1 MEKQAADLKVYYF
14 ALGIIVSLFTSMMP
28 IFYQEIGLTS
38 TQIGILLS
46 IIYLGAFAQPILGLI
61 SDKSENPATLLKN
74 LFMALMVL
82 SVVLVF
88 VSSFKIL
95 VFIVLAISVV
105 RIALFSLSDSLVM
118 PFCIKYQQ
126 NYGEIR
132 RGASLSFGSALII
145 ATPFTMLL
153 GIRGFLLLAFL
164 CALICFYIMQRFEY
178 RPDKPKQN
186 RNYVADVKEIGKSKA
201 VIALLLFQMIFMG
214 AATLKFSYQA
224 IRLQELTGDTTVS
237 AIALIFATLPEVF
250 LLAFVSNRLK
260 NIRFTT
266 ALLLGVCFNV
276 IHMLTYVFCSSI
288 PVLILIATFHG
299 FCMAFYIP
307 TYPLFLS
314 KIVKPGVIST
324 FFTIGGMMQSLIS
337 LVVSLAIITPIYT
350 HFGSQFT
357 FLGMATVALLS
368 LIPLF
373 YLRFKYNY

>member
-38 TQIGILLS
+38 AQIGVLLS
-46 IIYLGAFAQPILGLI
+46 IIYLGAFAQPVLGLI

-74 LFMALMVL
+74 LFILLMVL
-82 SVVLVF
+82 SVLLVF

-95 VFIVLAISVV
+95 IFIVFAISVA

-118 PFCIKYQQ
+118 PFCIKYEQ

-153 GIRGFLLLAFL
+153 GTRGFLLLAFIS
-164 CALICFYIMQRFEY
+164 AGICFYVMRQFTY
-178 RPDKPKQN
+178 RPDKPKHS
-186 RNYVADVKEIGKSKA
+186 RNYAADVKEIGKSKA
-201 VIALLLFQMIFMG
+201 VIALLLFQMLFMG
-214 AATLKFSYQA
+214 AAALKFSYQA

-237 AIALIFATLPEVF
+237 AIALIFATLPEVC
-250 LLAFVSNRLK
+250 LLAVVSNRLK
-260 NIRFTT
+260 NIRLTT
-266 ALLLGVCFNV
+266 ALLLGVVFNI
-276 IHMLTYVFCSSI
+276 IHMLTYVFCNSI

-307 TYPLFLS
+307 SYPLFLS

-324 FFTIGGMMQSLIS
+324 FFTIGGMMQSLVS
-337 LVVSLAIITPIYT
+337 LVVSIAIITPIYT
-350 HFGSQFT
+350 HFGSQYT
-357 FLGMATVALLS
+357 FMGMALVASLS
-368 LIPLF
+368 LIPML
-373 YLRFKYNY
+373 YLRFRYGY

>member
-1 MEKQAADLKVYYF
+1 MEKQVADLKVFYF
-14 ALGIIVSLFTSMMP
+14 ALGIIASLFTSMMP

-46 IIYLGAFAQPILGLI
+46 IIYLGAFAQPVLGLI

-74 LFMALMVL
+74 LFILLMIL
-82 SVVLVF
+82 SVLLVF
-88 VSSFKIL
+88 ISSFKIL
-95 VFIVLAISVV
+95 LFVVLAVSIA

-118 PFCIKYQQ
+118 PFCIKFQK

-132 RGASLSFGSALII
+132 RGASFSFGSALII

-153 GIRGFLLLAFL
+153 GIRGFLLLAFI
-164 CALICFYIMQRFEY
+164 CAAVCFYIMHNFSY
-178 RPDKPKQN
+178 RPEKEVKN
-186 RNYVADVKEIGKSKA
+186 RSYSADVKEIGKSKA

-214 AATLKFSYQA
+214 AAALKFSYQA
-224 IRLQELTGDTTVS
+224 IRLQELTGDTTMS
-237 AIALIFATLPEVF
+237 AIALIFATLPEVC

-260 NIRFTT
+260 SIRLTT
-266 ALLLGVCFNV
+266 ALLIGVFFNV
-276 IHMLTYVFCSSI
+276 THMLTYVFCTSI
-288 PVLILIATFHG
+288 PVLILVATFHG

-337 LVVSLAIITPIYT
+337 LVVSLVIITPIYT

-357 FLGMATVALLS
+357 FMGMASVAILS
-368 LIPLF
+368 LIPLL
-373 YLRFKYNY
+373 YLRIKHKF